1 LIRQEL
7 VQHRARCGRSV
18 RHLEAR
24 GRGQKLSLPNSTLMA
39 RKSARIWGLRVPLM
53 AFPKACLSGTCSN
66 PSICGSN
73 LLAPTAC
80 PSFLSEHEWM
90 LRAGYMLALRIE
102 LACILPGMKRLSHA
116 IGTATS
122 RCSHAWRGDHVE
134 FDWARGCRWA
144 WRRAGGGAS
153 SIGQGVNSCRSGM
166 SERRTSASAR
176 LPRKRPPKPS
186 SARTN
191 HRRFS

>member
-1 LIRQEL
+1 MRTGRNSSIKLSFDSSAASVLGQSLPYFGTSIAASVGGAR
-7 VQHRARCGRSV
+7 RMMSARCSHSASRRWQAARACSSLAVSSSIRSD
-18 RHLEAR
+18 
-24 GRGQKLSLPNSTLMA
+24 
-39 RKSARIWGLRVPLM
+39 
-53 AFPKACLSGTCSN
+53 
-66 PSICGSN
+66 
-73 LLAPTAC
+73 PTAC

-90 LRAGYMLALRIE
+90 LRDGYMLALRIE

-116 IGTATS
+116 IGTTTS
-122 RCSHAWRGDHVE
+122 RCSHAWRGDHLE
-134 FDWARGCRWA
+134 FDWVRGCRWA

-153 SIGQGVNSCRSGM
+153 SIGQGVNSCR
-166 SERRTSASAR
+166 RTSACAR